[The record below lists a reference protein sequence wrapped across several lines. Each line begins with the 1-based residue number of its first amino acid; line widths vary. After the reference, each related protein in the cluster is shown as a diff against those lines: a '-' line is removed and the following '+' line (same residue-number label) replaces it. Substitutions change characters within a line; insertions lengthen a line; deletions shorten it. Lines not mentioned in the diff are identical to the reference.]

1 MGRVPLAGIIT
12 VSITMGEARRVE
24 RRAPREE
31 FVRLADREPLA
42 HGSFRACYLHPADPG
57 LCVKVMLENG
67 DKHRRGIVD
76 RLLGMRD
83 RHPNWREWDEY
94 RRLLRRGIPL
104 DRYFPKIHGIVET
117 DLGPGLVVDVVRG
130 SDGGLP
136 ISVLDY
142 MNGNRLDG
150 LTAEAV
156 LTELSVF
163 AGFCIRHG
171 IFASCDE
178 PGNVGFV
185 RHGDGFRFVSYDLK
199 LRRNKEFLPVSTF
212 IPAVRRRKVGR
223 RFAACI
229 AKVASKLGVAWRP
242 ALERMR
248 DLAVGLI
255 CLAPFTEFLG

>member
-1 MGRVPLAGIIT
+1 M
-12 VSITMGEARRVE
+12 SITLDEARRVE
-24 RRAPREE
+24 RRAPKED
-31 FVRLADREPLA
+31 FVRLAERAPIA
-42 HGSFRACYLHPADPG
+42 RGSFRACYLHPHEPG

-94 RRLLRRGIPL
+94 RRLLARGIPL
-104 DRYFPKIHGIVET
+104 DRYFPKVHGIVET
-117 DLGPGLVVDVVRG
+117 DLGPGLVVDLVQG

-142 MNGNRLDG
+142 MNGNRPDRLA
-150 LTAEAV
+150 AEAV

-185 RHGDGFRFVSYDLK
+185 RDGDRFRFVSYDLK

-212 IPAVRRRKVGR
+212 IPAVRRRKVAR
-223 RFAACI
+223 RFTSCL
-229 AKVASKLGVAWRP
+229 AKVAAKLGVALQP
-242 ALERMR
+242 GLERIR

-255 CLAPFTEFLG
+255 CFAPFTEFFG